1 MTVNRSKQ
9 PIVELS
15 EAFIYLMEEQP
26 ELFTPEDREDLA
38 KKDWSDD
45 ADELGDQIYEWS
57 SPRRNIYSAV
67 LEKLS
72 GRDNARLPGD
82 GKTAPQPKP
91 EDYKPMLLNAIQ
103 RNSVEKSDG
112 TQTANSRQQ

>member
-1 MTVNRSKQ
+1 MKL
-9 PIVELS
+9 P
-15 EAFIYLMEEQP
+15 EAFISLIEEQP
-26 ELFTPEDREDLA
+26 ELFTPEDREDLS

-57 SPRRNIYSAV
+57 SVRKNIYNAA

-72 GRDNARLPGD
+72 GRDNDRLPGD
-82 GKTAPQPKP
+82 GTTAPKSQP

-103 RNSVEKSDG
+103 RNLGSVSTG
-112 TQTANSRQQ
+112 TSQIK